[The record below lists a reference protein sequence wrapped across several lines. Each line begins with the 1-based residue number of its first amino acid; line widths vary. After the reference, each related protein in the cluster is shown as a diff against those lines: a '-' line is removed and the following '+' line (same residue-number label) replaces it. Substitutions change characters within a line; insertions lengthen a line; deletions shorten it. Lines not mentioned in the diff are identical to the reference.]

1 MKYFLSQMHLWH
13 KLCTI
18 DSNPINCDMNA
29 MKTPNTLKMTQKC
42 HHLIQSGF
50 TLIELMIVVAIIG
63 ILAAIAIPQYQIYM
77 GKTQAARV
85 INELG
90 QLRLTVEECLQ
101 TGRTV
106 IGLGTHECD
115 PRASASNLI
124 IGGSQVGVV
133 LPNGTGVAQITNPL
147 ILTTSITATV
157 STQVNPR
164 LAGKKTKW
172 LRTSA
177 GSWGCSSNIEAL
189 YLPNSCTYDTSL

>member
-1 MKYFLSQMHLWH
+1 MT
-13 KLCTI
+13 TI
-18 DSNPINCDMNA
+18 
-29 MKTPNTLKMTQKC
+29 KTTQNR
-42 HHLIQSGF
+42 HSLTQTGF

-63 ILAAIAIPQYQIYM
+63 ILAAIAIPQYQIYI
-77 GKTQAARV
+77 GKTQATRV

-106 IGLGTHECD
+106 IGLGRNECD

-133 LPNGTGVAQITNPL
+133 LPNNMGVAQLSNPL
-147 ILTTSITATV
+147 TLTSSVIATV

-164 LAGKKTKW
+164 LAGKKIKW

-177 GSWGCSSNIEAL
+177 GSWSCSSNIEAL
-189 YLPNSCTYDTSL
+189 YLPNSCSYDASL

>member
-1 MKYFLSQMHLWH
+1 MT
-13 KLCTI
+13 TI
-18 DSNPINCDMNA
+18 
-29 MKTPNTLKMTQKC
+29 KTTQNR
-42 HHLIQSGF
+42 HSLTQTGF
-50 TLIELMIVVAIIG
+50 TLIELMIVVTIIG
-63 ILAAIAIPQYQIYM
+63 ILAAIAIPQYQIYI
-77 GKTQAARV
+77 GKTQATRV

-106 IGLGTHECD
+106 IGLGRNECD

-133 LPNGTGVAQITNPL
+133 LPNNMGVAQISNPL
-147 ILTTSITATV
+147 VLATSITATV

-164 LAGKKTKW
+164 LAGKKIKW

-177 GSWGCSSNIEAL
+177 GSWSCSSNIEAL
-189 YLPNSCTYDTSL
+189 YLPNSCSYDASL

>member
-1 MKYFLSQMHLWH
+1 M
-13 KLCTI
+13 TTV
-18 DSNPINCDMNA
+18 
-29 MKTPNTLKMTQKC
+29 KTTQNR
-42 HHLIQSGF
+42 HSLTQTGF

-63 ILAAIAIPQYQIYM
+63 ILAAIAIPQYQIYI
-77 GKTQAARV
+77 GKTQATRV

-106 IGLGTHECD
+106 IGLSRDECD

-133 LPNGTGVAQITNPL
+133 LPNNMGVAQISNPL
-147 ILTTSITATV
+147 VLATSITATV

-164 LAGKKTKW
+164 LAGKKIKW

-177 GSWGCSSNIEAL
+177 GSWSCSSNIEAL
-189 YLPNSCTYDTSL
+189 YLPNSCSYDASL

>member
-1 MKYFLSQMHLWH
+1 MTTIKTTQNRHL
-13 KLCTI
+13 LNQT
-18 DSNPINCDMNA
+18 
-29 MKTPNTLKMTQKC
+29 
-42 HHLIQSGF
+42 GF

-63 ILAAIAIPQYQIYM
+63 ILAAIAIPQYQIYI
-77 GKTQAARV
+77 GKTQATRV

-101 TGRTV
+101 TGRV
-106 IGLGTHECD
+106 NIGLNTNDCD

-133 LPNGTGVAQITNPL
+133 LPNNMGVAQISNPL
-147 ILTTSITATV
+147 VLATSITATV

-164 LAGKKTKW
+164 LAGKKIKW

-177 GSWGCSSNIEAL
+177 GSWSCSSNIEAL
-189 YLPNSCTYDTSL
+189 YLPNSCSYDASL